1 MVYRIPYQNLVMMN
15 ADKLRVSYG
24 DEEKEPEVEKMSGKE
39 MMKQKRGG

>member
-24 DEEKEPEVEKMSGKE
+24 DEEKEPEVETVSGRE
-39 MMKQKRGG
+39 MLKNKGR